1 MIDKTQ
7 VAMNEYENADK
18 EKENIINEIDEYM
31 SQEIGN
37 NEENIPEEIIED
49 GSEAHPYRIEYIEDL
64 VELSLAVWNSEI
76 EKYEDKYFLLTK
88 DLDFENRDSYR
99 NPDDISYGDVNGNG
113 KEQKIIEEL
122 TNVEAGVGPG
132 NASCQIGNEYK
143 PFTGIFLGNRKE
155 IKNFYLKGSKANSK
169 ANTCVGLF
177 GQNNGIIKDLSI
189 SGIIERSTSF
199 GEGAAGGIAGI
210 NNGEIIN
217 CMNKMTIN
225 NSNMDTGDGSDLKS
239 TSGGI
244 AGINNGKISNCYN
257 VGKIEGYIDFDYPI
271 IGGIAGKLNGEIINC
286 YNVGEMNGHGI
297 KNLIV
302 DEETIQMIQELIFPW
317 MEIDTMKKF
326 LANGIT
332 GLNDN
337 EKDDM
342 YEYVMNKLEGS
353 NEEIINAYIYGTKKE
368 SIEELYDWMYVIIP
382 NLYEDENIKIIA
394 ERLYFEIE
402 AEACG
407 YILSN
412 KIGGIVGVGEGTI
425 QN

>member
-1 MIDKTQ
+1 
-7 VAMNEYENADK
+7 
-18 EKENIINEIDEYM
+18 
-31 SQEIGN
+31 
-37 NEENIPEEIIED
+37 
-49 GSEAHPYRIEYIEDL
+49 
-64 VELSLAVWNSEI
+64 
-76 EKYEDKYFLLTK
+76 
-88 DLDFENRDSYR
+88 
-99 NPDDISYGDVNGNG
+99 
-113 KEQKIIEEL
+113 
-122 TNVEAGVGPG
+122 
-132 NASCQIGNEYK
+132 
-143 PFTGIFLGNRKE
+143 
-155 IKNFYLKGSKANSK
+155 
-169 ANTCVGLF
+169 
-177 GQNNGIIKDLSI
+177 
-189 SGIIERSTSF
+189 
-199 GEGAAGGIAGI
+199 
-210 NNGEIIN
+210 
-217 CMNKMTIN
+217 MNKITIN

-412 KIGGIVGVGEGTI
+412 KIGGIVGEGTI
-425 QN
+425 QNCYNTVKANGGIIARVTGNIIINNWAYLSGTAENGIFFVDSGIVTGEAKAITTIPNPLEILNAGQEEVWILDENEQPTLKD